1 MSENFPLYL
10 RKYKVVAKFCPLYET
25 DVYDTQ
31 LTGKKKKRK
40 LKVKKERKT
49 NKKKKRRKS
58 YKETELNG

>member
-10 RKYKVVAKFCPLYET
+10 RKYKVVTKFCPLFET

-31 LTGKKKKRK
+31 LLGGGG

-49 NKKKKRRKS
+49 NRKKKKEENLIK
-58 YKETELNG
+58 KQN